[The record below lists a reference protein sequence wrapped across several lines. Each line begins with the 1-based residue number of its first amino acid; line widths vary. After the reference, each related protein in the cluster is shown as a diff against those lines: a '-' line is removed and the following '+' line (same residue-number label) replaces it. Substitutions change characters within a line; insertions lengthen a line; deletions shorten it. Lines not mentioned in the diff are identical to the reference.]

1 MPDKV
6 PHVAMVAGET
16 SGDLLAGLLLGG
28 LRSRWP
34 GLTSAGIG
42 GPRMA
47 EHGFDAAWPYQK
59 LAVHGFNLE
68 VLRRFREIW
77 GIRRQLGDR
86 LLAHRPDVFIGVD
99 APDFNL
105 GLEARLKAQGI
116 KTVHFVSP
124 SIWAW
129 RGGRIHKI
137 HRSVDHML
145 CLFPFE
151 PQIYHDHGIA
161 ATFVGHPLA
170 DTIPLEVPRAQARQA
185 LGMAEGT
192 PLVAVLPGSRG
203 GEIRFIA
210 PAFLQ
215 AVALMARQRPDV
227 RFVLPVV
234 PGLRH
239 MVEPL
244 VRLHAPQAPI
254 TLLDGQSH
262 EALAACDV
270 TLIASGTAT
279 LEAALFKRPMVI
291 AYKLAGLSWQL
302 MKRMG
307 YLPWVGLPNILLR
320 DFVVPERLQDD
331 ANPAQLA
338 ADTLAWLDDPA
349 RCERVSQ
356 RLLELHHTLRRDTAR
371 TACDAIAQVLEAP
384 R

>member
-86 LLAHRPDVFIGVD
+86 LLTHRPDVFIGVD

-170 DTIPLEVPRAQARQA
+170 DTIPLEVPRAQSRQA

-356 RLLELHHTLRRDTAR
+356 RFLELHHTLRRDTAR

>member
-1 MPDKV
+1 MPDKA

-28 LRSRWP
+28 LKARWP

-47 EHGFDAAWPYQK
+47 EHGFEAAWPYQK

-77 GIRRQLGDR
+77 GIRQQLGDR
-86 LLAHRPDVFIGVD
+86 LLAQRPDVFIGVD

-105 GLEARLKAQGI
+105 GLEARLKSQGI

-151 PQIYHDHGIA
+151 PQIYNDHGIA

-170 DTIPLEVPRAQARQA
+170 DTIPLDVPRAQARQT
-185 LGMAEGT
+185 LGVADST
-192 PLVAVLPGSRG
+192 PLIAVLPGSRG

-234 PGLRH
+234 PGMRA

-244 VRLHAPQAPI
+244 VRQHAPDAPL

-291 AYKLAGLSWQL
+291 AYKLSGLSWL
-302 MKRMG
+302 IMKRMG

-338 ADTLAWLDDPA
+338 ADTLAWLDDPS
-349 RCERVSQ
+349 RCDRVSQ
-356 RLLELHHTLRRDTAR
+356 RFLELHHTLKRDTAR
-371 TACDAIAQVLEAP
+371 TASDAIAQVLET
-384 R
+384 RR